1 MSKFPLCVYI
11 GLGYGDGLGHWLN
24 SNYVDK
30 VIGFEPVKKHFDIIC
45 DALQNNKRKNDVYL
59 FNSAASN
66 INATQ
71 KFYITDNGVSS
82 SLYKPTNCHIE
93 REVQCVNLLETLT
106 NTNWKDFLGKNDIEY
121 IDLLIIDSQGHDFT
135 ILKNIEPLLQEKR
148 IGRIQVEIIDDNSY
162 EDSNNNFSLYE
173 NYKPLLEN
181 YNFQTKVN
189 GENPDQYDAVFVLKE
204 EKNQI
209 NQRFYFEMVG

>member
-11 GLGYGDGLGHWLN
+11 GLGYGHGLGHWLN

-45 DALQNNKRKNDVYL
+45 DGLQKNIRKNDVYL